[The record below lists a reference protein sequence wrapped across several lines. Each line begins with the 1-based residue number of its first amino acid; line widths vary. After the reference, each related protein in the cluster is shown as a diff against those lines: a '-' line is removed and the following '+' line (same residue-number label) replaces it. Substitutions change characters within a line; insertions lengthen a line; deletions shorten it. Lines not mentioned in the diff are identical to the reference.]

1 MAAALL
7 FSYPKYNRM
16 QNAKLLIV
24 EDDPNLGQ
32 ILREYLEVKG
42 FETFLAQDGE
52 EGLRAFQQQPYDLC
66 LLDVMLPLKDGFT
79 LAEEIRRQDKETPI
93 IFLTAKSLKEDTLQG
108 LRLGADDYMTKP
120 FSLEE
125 LLLRIRAILK
135 RTSRQQAQVQADKPA
150 EDAPIA
156 VGKFT
161 FYPQQQTLKH
171 GDKQT
176 SLTAKESALLKML
189 VEQEGQTLDRT
200 TALKAIWHDD
210 SYFNARSMDVYITKL
225 RKILKEDPELQ
236 ILSVRGEGFKL
247 VKLR

>member
-1 MAAALL
+1 
-7 FSYPKYNRM
+7 M
-16 QNAKLLIV
+16 QKAKLLVV

-42 FETFLAQDGE
+42 YDTTLVTDGE
-52 EGLRAFQQQPYDLC
+52 EGLRAYRKARYDLC

-79 LAEEIRRQDKETPI
+79 LAEEIRKEDKHTPI
-93 IFLTAKSLKEDTLQG
+93 IFLTAKSLKEDTLHG
-108 LRLGADDYMTKP
+108 LRIGADDYMTKP

-125 LLLRIRAILK
+125 LLLRISAILK
-135 RTSRQQAQVQADKPA
+135 RSNAQQEKQPA
-150 EDAPIA
+150 NAPLPI
-156 VGKFT
+156 GRFT
-161 FYPQQQTLKH
+161 FFPQQQELRL
-171 GDKQT
+171 GEKQI

-189 VEQEGQTLDRT
+189 IEHEGRTLDRSR
-200 TALKAIWHDD
+200 ALKAIWHDD

-236 ILSVRGEGFKL
+236 IMSIRGEGFKL

>member
-1 MAAALL
+1 
-7 FSYPKYNRM
+7 M

-32 ILREYLEVKG
+32 ILQEYLQVKG
-42 FETFLAQDGE
+42 FQTRLARDGE
-52 EGLRAFQQQPYDLC
+52 EGLQVFRQETFDLC

-79 LAEEIRRQDKETPI
+79 LGREIREQDKETPI

-120 FSLEE
+120 FSMEE

-135 RTSRQQAQVQADKPA
+135 RSQPVSPAASEGPMQV
-150 EDAPIA
+150 
-156 VGKFT
+156 GHFT
-161 FYPQQQTLKH
+161 FYPHQQELRLN
-171 GDKQT
+171 GKQMN
-176 SLTAKESALLKML
+176 LTAKEAALLKML
-189 VEQEGQTLDRT
+189 AEHEGRTLNRT
-200 TALKAIWHDD
+200 EALKAIWHDD

-225 RKILKEDPELQ
+225 RKILKQDPELQ

-247 VKLR
+247 VKLK

>member
-1 MAAALL
+1 MEN
-7 FSYPKYNRM
+7 P
-16 QNAKLLIV
+16 KLLIV

-32 ILREYLEVKG
+32 ILQEYLQVKG
-42 FETFLAQDGE
+42 FNTFLAQDGE
-52 EGLRAFQQQPYDLC
+52 KGLQAYQEQQFDLC

-79 LAEEIRRQDKETPI
+79 LAGEIRRRDKEIPI

-135 RTSRQQAQVQADKPA
+135 RTNKQAAEKPA
-150 EDAPIA
+150 EDAPVQ

-161 FYPQQQTLKH
+161 FYPQQQTLKLEN
-171 GDKQT
+171 KQLN
-176 SLTAKESALLKML
+176 LTAKEAALLKML

-200 TALKAIWHDD
+200 TALKTIWHDD

-225 RKILKEDPELQ
+225 RKILKEDAELQ

-247 VKLR
+247 VKTR

>member
-1 MAAALL
+1 MEK
-7 FSYPKYNRM
+7 P
-16 QNAKLLIV
+16 KLLIV
-24 EDDPNLGQ
+24 EDDLNLGQ
-32 ILREYLEVKG
+32 ILQEYLDVKG
-42 FETFLAQDGE
+42 FQTYLARDGE
-52 EGLRAFQQQPYDLC
+52 EGFRAYQQQQFDLC

-79 LAEEIRRQDKETPI
+79 LAQEIRRTDKETPI

-135 RTSRQQAQVQADKPA
+135 RTSRQQVEKP
-150 EDAPIA
+150 EEEGPLQI
-156 VGKFT
+156 GKFT
-161 FYPQQQTLKH
+161 FYPQQQELRL
-171 GDKQT
+171 DSKQI

-189 VEQEGQTLDRT
+189 KDQEGHTLDRT
-200 TALKAIWHDD
+200 TALKTIWHDD